1 MSEEL
6 YSKFG
11 ETLTGSQARDEVMIA
26 SLKQELVGPN
36 PVGEPISVGAS
47 LTLDAPEKLRA
58 NWIQAANKEEILK
71 EHPLSRYGVGVLFP
85 PETLLTV
92 NDTNDLPTQQIDEPI
107 PDNSDL
113 SNQIKSNENYKEQE
127 LGEQKPDDDDFD
139 LSLANARMP
148 SSMAVSFKLDLN
160 NLSKFEVCISGA
172 VYQPFDVFCGGEKK
186 LWWKRIPVHI
196 TVDLLANWKSS
207 LKVWN
212 LLSRDSSGVL
222 SANGLELSI
231 RAIDRHDVHGE
242 KIVTIALINE
252 SQAGD
257 YTDRNRKSF
266 FQTHFS
272 VEATDEACRPMIF
285 PYREADSINDDKETL
300 SNRLLYRNDQT
311 FAVGHGCAADWN
323 LVPSSNAQR
332 CSKVWSEVLPS
343 YEVPSITPDITFGE
357 VELAVSMR
365 DLADLE
371 MTSGSL
377 GLQQLK
383 AVVEQYRLWIVTQ
396 ENRVS
401 SLDVPDNLKQ
411 QGIINLDDCKQ
422 ACARMQMGLDF
433 LESNEIALKAFKI
446 ANEAMWLQ
454 QRHAP
459 KVIRNVQLDDF
470 GSLYLSDKYKDNDA
484 HGKWRAFQIGF
495 ILMALLSVADKD
507 DQFREAV
514 ELIWFPTGGGK
525 TEAYLGLAAFSLV
538 YERLMH
544 GANAQGTQVLM
555 RYTLRLLTAQQL
567 QRASTLICAL
577 EFLREKKEI
586 PGKRFSIGLWVGGAN
601 TPNTRKDAKE
611 ALKSLIKGDDTRN
624 PFLLD
629 RCPWC
634 SAQIGVV
641 EQQSTINPSSK
652 STKSKNP
659 KKTIYGYCEKNGTV
673 IYSCIDS
680 ECHFFDAGLPILVID
695 EDIYNEKP
703 SIVIGTV
710 DKFAMLAWND
720 NIRHI
725 FGIGNNGQRELNP
738 PSLII
743 QDELHLISGPLGTMV
758 GLYEPLIEDLCTDK
772 RNSQIIKPKIIAAT
786 ATTRQYRLQIQRL
799 YGRSEALL
807 FPPPAI
813 DAEDSFFAK
822 YERDELGNFKPG
834 RKYVGVNAPG
844 LSSQLTT
851 QVRTFS
857 ALLSSV
863 NKLRP
868 HDQDPWRTL
877 LVFYNSIRELGG
889 GKTLLQSDIPDR
901 FNAIYGRSERWLMRR
916 WINRDEELT
925 SRLKSDEVPEAIAKL
940 QERLKVIEFSKIE
953 NTFNALI
960 PNIKDIELIQK
971 FNGLHSNIS
980 KKILT
985 LDICSFLE
993 ELYSYCKSKKIKNVE
1008 LEQIHRLLNGE
1019 GVVDV
1024 CLASSII
1031 EVGVDIDRLG
1041 MMAIVGQPKTT
1052 AQYIQVSG
1060 RVGRNVNR
1068 SPGLVVTLYSSAKPR
1083 DRSHFEHFRSYH
1095 QRLYAQ
1101 VEPSSV
1107 TPFSLPAMERG
1118 LRAVAV
1124 AYARQYSSIGIE
1136 PKNVDASI
1144 FDQCR
1149 EMIIATRGQYFQDD
1163 SQRNHF
1169 NRVFESM
1176 KNHWKKNKSNYQEW
1190 GKIGSYPPSPVL
1202 YSFGDSVPESHRK
1215 YAWPA
1220 PTSMRSVD
1228 GEAGLRIECDPYA
1241 KGDLV

>member
-1 MSEEL
+1 
-6 YSKFG
+6 
-11 ETLTGSQARDEVMIA
+11 
-26 SLKQELVGPN
+26 
-36 PVGEPISVGAS
+36 
-47 LTLDAPEKLRA
+47 
-58 NWIQAANKEEILK
+58 
-71 EHPLSRYGVGVLFP
+71 
-85 PETLLTV
+85 
-92 NDTNDLPTQQIDEPI
+92 
-107 PDNSDL
+107 
-113 SNQIKSNENYKEQE
+113 
-127 LGEQKPDDDDFD
+127 
-139 LSLANARMP
+139 MP
-148 SSMAVSFKLDLN
+148 SSMAVSFKLDFN

-172 VYQPFDVFCGGEKK
+172 VYQPFDVFCGGKK
-186 LWWKRIPVHI
+186 SPPPRWKRIPVQI
-196 TVDLLANWKSS
+196 TVDLLVNWKSS

-212 LLSRDSSGVL
+212 LLSCDSSGVL

-272 VEATDEACRPMIF
+272 VEATDEVGRPMIL
-285 PYREADSINDDKETL
+285 PYREADSINDDNETL
-300 SNRLLYRNDQT
+300 SNRLIYRNDQT

-323 LVPSSNAQR
+323 LAPSNDAQR

-343 YEVPSITPDITFGE
+343 YQVPSITPNITFGG

-365 DLADLE
+365 DLAELE
-371 MTSGSL
+371 MTSSCL

-383 AVVEQYRLWIVTQ
+383 AVVEQYRSWIVTQ
-396 ENRVS
+396 EIKVS

-433 LESNEIALKAFKI
+433 LESNEMALKAFKI
-446 ANEAMWLQ
+446 ANEAMLLQ
-454 QRHAP
+454 QLHAP
-459 KVIRNVQLDDF
+459 KAIRNIKF
-470 GSLYLSDKYKDNDA
+470 NEEGIPCFSEKYKDNDA

-507 DQFREAV
+507 DPFHEAV

-544 GANAQGTQVLM
+544 GTNAQGTQVLM

-586 PGKRFSIGLWVGGAN
+586 PGERFSIGLWVGGAN
-601 TPNTRKDAKE
+601 TPNSRKDA
-611 ALKSLIKGDDTRN
+611 LKAFDSLQKGDDTRN

-634 SAQIGVV
+634 SAQMGVV
-641 EQQSTINPSSK
+641 RHQ
-652 STKSKNP
+652 STKSKSSKSAKNEILGLY
-659 KKTIYGYCEKNGTV
+659 KEKGTV
-673 IYSCIDS
+673 IYRCVDG
-680 ECHFFDAGLPILVID
+680 ECLFFDAGLPILVID

-710 DKFAMLAWND
+710 DKFAMLTWND

-725 FGIGNNGQRELNP
+725 FGIGENGKRELNP

-772 RNSQIIKPKIIAAT
+772 RNNQIIKPKIIAAT

-844 LSSQLTT
+844 LSSQLTA

-889 GKTLLQSDIPDR
+889 GITLLQGDIPER
-901 FNAIYGRSERWLMRR
+901 IGSIKRRSEDWLMQR
-916 WINRDEELT
+916 WIKSDEELT
-925 SRLKSDEVPEAIAKL
+925 SRLKSEEIPEAIAKL
-940 QERLKVIEFSKIE
+940 QEKLQTIEFSDIE
-953 NTFNALI
+953 NTLNVLMPKI
-960 PNIKDIELIQK
+960 QNIEIINNFKNLDTR
-971 FNGLHSNIS
+971 IS

-985 LDICSFLE
+985 LDVCAFLE
-993 ELYSYCKSKKIKNVE
+993 NLYVHCKKENIKNLG
-1008 LEQIHRLLNGE
+1008 LEKIHRQLNGD
-1019 GVVDV
+1019 GVIDV

-1068 SPGLVVTLYSSAKPR
+1068 SPGLVVTLYSTAKPR

-1124 AYARQYSSIGIE
+1124 AYARQYSSIGAE
-1136 PKNVDASI
+1136 PTNVDASI
-1144 FDQCR
+1144 FEQCR

-1163 SQRNHF
+1163 IQRNHF
-1169 NRVFESM
+1169 NRIFESM
-1176 KNHWKKNKSNYQEW
+1176 KNHWKKNKSNYQDW
-1190 GKIGSYPPSPVL
+1190 GKIGSYPPNPVL
-1202 YSFGDSVPESHRK
+1202 YSFGDSVPKSHRDH
-1215 YAWPA
+1215 AWPA

-1241 KGDLV
+1241 KGEAL